1 MRHGNHNRKFGRVA
15 NQRRALLK
23 SLARSLVLRGRIQT
37 TEAKA
42 KEVRPLVE
50 KLVTRAKMVTP
61 ARSGGVANR
70 RLLVA
75 ALGDTRTTNKLIKTA
90 EGYKTR
96 NGGYLRITKMGP
108 RKSDSAKMAVI
119 EFV

>member
-15 NQRRALLK
+15 NQRHALLK

-42 KEVRPLVE
+42 KEIRPLVE
-50 KLVTRAKMVTP
+50 KMITRAKMVTP
-61 ARSGGVANR
+61 THKGGVANR

-75 ALGDTRTTNKLIKTA
+75 TLGDARAANKLIKTA
-90 EGYKTR
+90 EGYVARK
-96 NGGYLRITKMGP
+96 GGYVRITKLGP
-108 RKSDSAKMAVI
+108 RKSDSAAMAVI